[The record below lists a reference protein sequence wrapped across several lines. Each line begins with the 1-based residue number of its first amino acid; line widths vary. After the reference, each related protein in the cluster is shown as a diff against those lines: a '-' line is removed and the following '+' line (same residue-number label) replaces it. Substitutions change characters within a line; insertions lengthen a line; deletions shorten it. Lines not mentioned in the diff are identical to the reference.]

1 LNFEDISYMIGQYL
15 RLLTKIKYSKKSNS
29 ISKDNGNKTVNDQY
43 MVYILFTFTKARNE
57 MKNKSE

>member
-1 LNFEDISYMIGQYL
+1 MIGQYL